1 MDMEKTSRRDIFALM
16 GGAAV
21 AAATPA
27 LAQSTPVV
35 EWNAHMFSSNTAR
48 FPFHAKS
55 TYKPDA
61 GTFPVDPL
69 APYQRHLKEFGIDK
83 AVVVQPEPYGD
94 DHSLVLDCLRRAP
107 ASQLKAT
114 SLFYPKDPQA
124 PKKLAALVKKE
135 PRIVATRIHAHRG
148 KEMYI
153 ESFAAPYVRA
163 LWKQAADLGVIME
176 LHIGPNYAR
185 QAAAAIRA
193 FPGCKVLIDHMA
205 EPKLGNPYE
214 FADVL
219 EMAKLP
225 NVYMKL
231 SGVDYIAADK
241 PYFQSVLPFT
251 SRLIR
256 EFGPDRMVWGGGSH
270 RIVDIHMKGYSVADI
285 AKVKGGNLQKL
296 LNW

>member
-1 MDMEKTSRRDIFALM
+1 MGTNRREVLGLV
-16 GGAAV
+16 GGAAL

-27 LAQSTPVV
+27 WAQGSAVV
-35 EWNAHMFSSNTAR
+35 EWNAHMFSSDTKR
-48 FPFHAKS
+48 FPFHSKA

-61 GTFPVDPL
+61 ATFPADPL
-69 APYQRHLKEFGIDK
+69 AVYQKHLKETGIYK

-94 DHSLVLDCLRRAP
+94 DHRLVLDCLRRAP

-114 SLFYPKDPQA
+114 SLFYPKDPDA
-124 PKKLAALVKKE
+124 PRKLAALVKKE

-148 KEMYI
+148 KETYI

-185 QAAAAIRA
+185 QAASAIRA

-219 EMAKLP
+219 ELAKLP

-231 SGVDYIAADK
+231 SGVDYIATDK

-251 SRLIR
+251 SRLIK
-256 EFGPDRMVWGGGSH
+256 EYGPDRMVWGGGSP
-270 RIVDIHMKGYSVADI
+270 RIVDIHMKGYSPADI